1 MTTYIRRRTYPS
13 VNYATNRSANGLW
26 PGWHWAVIWTNA
38 ETLLIGPLGINFRE
52 ISIEI
57 HTFLLKKN
65 VLENVVPENGGHFVC
80 TSTCFHLVKN
90 GLRRIIRA
98 GSKYLIHSLAFAVMP
113 WWRWDDWRVPQ
124 GCISVFIVSM
134 SIKYWGS
141 FAFYTCDKFW
151 DSEHEICLVSLMT
164 LTFWIL
170 DQYVHFLLQIN
181 TRKVFVFAIWMYGLN
196 HIPKL
201 LYWITCG
208 TRSVNYI
215 SSSAQYRMIH
225 VSISSLHLDISSNQI
240 R

>member
-1 MTTYIRRRTYPS
+1 MARLALSRYLNQCWDIVNWSLRNKFPWDFNRNSYIFTQEKCSRKCRPGKW
-13 VNYATNRSANGLW
+13 RSFCL
-26 PGWHWAVIWTNA
+26 H
-38 ETLLIGPLGINFRE
+38 L
-52 ISIEI
+52 
-57 HTFLLKKN
+57 N
-65 VLENVVPENGGHFVC
+65 VFY
-80 TSTCFHLVKN
+80 LVKN